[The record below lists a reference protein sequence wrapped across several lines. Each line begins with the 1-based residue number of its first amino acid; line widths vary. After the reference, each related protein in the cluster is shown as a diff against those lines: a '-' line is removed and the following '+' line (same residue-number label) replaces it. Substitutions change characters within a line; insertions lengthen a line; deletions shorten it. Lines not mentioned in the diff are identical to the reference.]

1 LKLEWMVQN
10 GRFDPRLRWKMTA
23 VVTFDQR

>member
-1 LKLEWMVQN
+1 MVQN